1 MEKITTRESYSIIV
15 SLLVDLLSF
24 NAEEVNEVER
34 CLTIINGIVDHIS
47 NYTTENEGFEKD
59 LLAKYCNELYYNEE
73 EILTNERNNREI
85 SSLKNEMETKMY

>member
-47 NYTTENEGFEKD
+47 NYTTKNEEED

>member
-1 MEKITTRESYSIIV
+1 M

-47 NYTTENEGFEKD
+47 NYTTKNEGFED